1 MTDSNLQNNAVV
13 ASSAS
18 QWVSIVPSNGEQFNP
33 KQKIIYDIEPELGYI
48 KKDSYLVFDILNN
61 SANQDRWTLQKNLGA
76 HAVIDRV
83 DIYSKETGIL
93 LESLTNYSQW
103 VNIEHQYLFDD
114 HSNLQ
119 NQQGVGHPVQSWT
132 YERVGDDINNGLK
145 KKHSLAQVNH
155 IENNQLSPLSADGT
169 NGGTA
174 CYTSRRF
181 CIPLKCGVF
190 GHFDAVEKAI
200 PVMNFGGLR
209 VEITLATPE
218 RALQRLC
225 AVIKDNTGFHEDYF
239 HPLDYT
245 AGVPLRV
252 DATDQSATVATTFKV
267 QIGSTDA
274 TDGWRN
280 KLQDSG
286 LIVGNAIALSNMTQ
300 TDDSVYRG
308 GAVSGVVES
317 MTLVTDK
324 AVVLDGVSTVL
335 KQYIEIVVGGVA
347 NGAGC
352 VGMKTGTI
360 KVVNAPN
367 YKITNTE
374 FRLLQIV
381 PPPNV
386 ADSLV
391 KGINYEFTSYEVFLD
406 NIPTAPLR
414 HQIPIHSIASKAV
427 STFTQIYG
435 TDNDEGQQKSASDYY
450 AGSLPRDIKLNDV
463 VYFINNRLYPLRSYN
478 PQALADKVLSQ
489 NELVKAFRAIGKQ
502 PLSLG
507 NADFSDLEGYTN
519 TPLISRELAR
529 SGMVFDLRNSEPE
542 LRVAFSGTRGSVLR
556 ANTFVFSK
564 KIIQTT
570 ATGVQ
575 VIH

>member
-18 QWVSIVPSNGEQFNP
+18 QWVSIVPTNGEQFNP
-33 KQKIIYDIEPELGYI
+33 NQKIIYDIEPELGYI

-61 SANQDRWTLQKNLGA
+61 SENQDRWTLQKNLGA

-132 YERVGDDINNGLK
+132 YERIDSNTIRK
-145 KKHSLAQVNH
+145 KRSKAMVNL
-155 IENNQLSPLSADGT
+155 IENNQLSPLTADGT
-169 NGGTA
+169 NGGAA

-181 CIPLKCGVF
+181 CIPLKCGIF
-190 GHFDAVEKAI
+190 GHFDAEEKAI

-209 VEITLATPE
+209 VEITLASPE

-225 AVIKDNTGFHEDYF
+225 PVIKNNAGHYDGFF
-239 HPLDYT
+239 KPLDFT
-245 AGVPLRV
+245 EGVALRA
-252 DATDQSATVATTFKV
+252 DATDQSASAGASFKV
-267 QIGSTDA
+267 HIGSTA
-274 TDGWRN
+274 ASVAWRD

-286 LIVGNAIALSNMTQ
+286 LIVGNKIELSNLTI
-300 TDDSVYRG
+300 TAGTAYRT
-308 GAVSGVVES
+308 GAVSGTISAME
-317 MTLVTDK
+317 LKEDK
-324 AVVLDGVSTVL
+324 DIVLDGVQKGL
-335 KQYIEIVVGGVA
+335 KGYIEITVAVAAAAAGPVGIA
-347 NGAGC
+347 
-352 VGMKTGTI
+352 TGTI

-374 FRLLQIV
+374 FRLSQIV

-391 KGINYEFTSYEVFLD
+391 KGINYEFTSFEVFLD
-406 NIPTAPLR
+406 NIPAAPLR

-427 STFTQIYG
+427 STFTQIYD
-435 TDNDEGQQKSASDYY
+435 TANDEGQLESASDYY
-450 AGSLPRDIKLNDV
+450 AGALPSNINLNDV

-478 PQALADKVLSQ
+478 PQALSDKVLSQ

-507 NADFSDLEGYTN
+507 NSDFCDLEGYTN
-519 TPLISRELAR
+519 TPLVSRELAR

-542 LRVAFSGTRGSVLR
+542 LRLAFSATRTNVLR

>member
-18 QWVSIVPSNGEQFNP
+18 QWVSIVPTNGEQFNP
-33 KQKIIYDIEPELGYI
+33 NQKIIYDIEPELGYI

-61 SANQDRWTLQKNLGA
+61 SENQDRWTLQKNLGA

-119 NQQGVGHPVQSWT
+119 NHQGVGHPVQSWT
-132 YERVGDDINNGLK
+132 YERVDENTIHK
-145 KKHSLAQVNH
+145 KRSKAMVNL
-155 IENNQLSPLSADGT
+155 IENNQLSPLTADGT
-169 NGGTA
+169 NGGAA

-181 CIPLKCGVF
+181 CIPLKCGIF
-190 GHFDAVEKAI
+190 GHFDAEEKAI

-209 VEITLATPE
+209 VEITLASPE

-225 AVIKDNTGFHEDYF
+225 PVIKSNAGHYDGFFE
-239 HPLDYT
+239 PLDFT
-245 AGVPLRV
+245 VGVPLRA
-252 DATDQSATVATTFKV
+252 DATDQSGTTSASFNIL
-267 QIGSTDA
+267 IGSTDA
-274 TDGWRN
+274 SVAWRD

-286 LIVGNAIALSNMTQ
+286 LIVGNKIQLSNL
-300 TDDSVYRG
+300 TDSNGAYRTG
-308 GAVSGVVES
+308 SVSGTIEAMVFAGN
-317 MTLVTDK
+317 K
-324 AVVLDGVSTVL
+324 NIVLDGVQKGLKGYIQITVL
-335 KQYIEIVVGGVA
+335 TGTTVAGPETIV
-347 NGAGC
+347 
-352 VGMKTGTI
+352 TGTI

-374 FRLLQIV
+374 FRLSQIV

-391 KGINYEFTSYEVFLD
+391 KGINYEFTSFEVFLD

-435 TDNDEGQQKSASDYY
+435 TTNDEGQQESASDYY
-450 AGSLPRDIKLNDV
+450 AGALPSEINLNDV

-478 PQALADKVLSQ
+478 PQALSDKVLSQ

-542 LRVAFSGTRGSVLR
+542 LRLAFSNTRSNVLR

>member
-18 QWVSIVPSNGEQFNP
+18 QWVSIVPTNGEQFNP
-33 KQKIIYDIEPELGYI
+33 NQKIIYDIEPELGYI

-61 SANQDRWTLQKNLGA
+61 SENQDRWTLQKNLGA

-132 YERVGDDINNGLK
+132 YERINDTTIRK
-145 KKHSLAQVNH
+145 KRSKAMVNL
-155 IENNQLSPLSADGT
+155 IENNQLSPLTADGT
-169 NGGTA
+169 NGGAA

-181 CIPLKCGVF
+181 CIPLKCGIF
-190 GHFDAVEKAI
+190 GHFDAEEKAI

-209 VEITLATPE
+209 VEITLASPE

-225 AVIKDNTGFHEDYF
+225 PVIKNNAGHYDGFF
-239 HPLDYT
+239 KPLDFT
-245 AGVPLRV
+245 EGVALRA
-252 DATDQSATVATTFKV
+252 DTTDQSANTGASFKV

-274 TDGWRN
+274 SVAWRD

-286 LIVGNAIALSNMTQ
+286 LIVGNKIELSNL
-300 TDDSVYRG
+300 TDDGGAYRG
-308 GAVSGVVES
+308 GAVSGTISAME
-317 MTLVTDK
+317 LKTDK
-324 AVVLDGVSTVL
+324 NIVLDGVQKGL
-335 KQYIEIVVGGVA
+335 KGYIEITVAVAAAAGPVGIA
-347 NGAGC
+347 
-352 VGMKTGTI
+352 TGTI

-374 FRLLQIV
+374 FRLSQIV

-391 KGINYEFTSYEVFLD
+391 KGINYEFTSFEVFLD
-406 NIPTAPLR
+406 NIPAAPLR

-427 STFTQIYG
+427 STFTQIYD
-435 TDNDEGQQKSASDYY
+435 TANDEGQLESASDYY
-450 AGSLPRDIKLNDV
+450 AGALPSNIHLNDV

-478 PQALADKVLSQ
+478 PQALSDKVLSQ

-507 NADFSDLEGYTN
+507 NSDFCDLEGYTN
-519 TPLISRELAR
+519 TPLVSRELAR

-542 LRVAFSGTRGSVLR
+542 LRLAFSATRTNVLR

>member
-18 QWVSIVPSNGEQFNP
+18 QWVSIVPTNGEQFNP
-33 KQKIIYDIEPELGYI
+33 NQKIIYDIEPELGYI

-61 SANQDRWTLQKNLGA
+61 SENQDRWTLQKNLGA
-76 HAVIDRV
+76 HAMIDRV

-132 YERVGDDINNGLK
+132 YERINATTIRK
-145 KKHSLAQVNH
+145 KRSKAMVNL
-155 IENNQLSPLSADGT
+155 IENNQLSPLTADGT
-169 NGGTA
+169 NGGAA

-181 CIPLKCGVF
+181 CIPLKCGIF
-190 GHFDAVEKAI
+190 GHFDAEEKAI

-209 VEITLATPE
+209 VEITLASPE

-225 AVIKDNTGFHEDYF
+225 PVIKNNAGHYDGFF
-239 HPLDYT
+239 KPLDFT
-245 AGVPLRV
+245 EGVALRA
-252 DATDQSATVATTFKV
+252 DAADQSASAGASFKV

-274 TDGWRN
+274 SVAWRD

-286 LIVGNAIALSNMTQ
+286 LIVGNKIELSNLTI
-300 TDDSVYRG
+300 TAGGAYRG
-308 GAVSGVVES
+308 GAVSGTISAME
-317 MTLVTDK
+317 LKTDK
-324 AVVLDGVSTVL
+324 NIVLDGVQKGL
-335 KQYIEIVVGGVA
+335 KGYIEITVA
-347 NGAGC
+347 VAAAGAGP
-352 VGMKTGTI
+352 VGLATGTI

-374 FRLLQIV
+374 FRLSQIV

-391 KGINYEFTSYEVFLD
+391 KGINYEFTSFEVFLD
-406 NIPTAPLR
+406 NIPAAPLR

-427 STFTQIYG
+427 STFTQIYD
-435 TDNDEGQQKSASDYY
+435 TANDEGQLESASDYY
-450 AGSLPRDIKLNDV
+450 AGALPSNIHLNDV

-478 PQALADKVLSQ
+478 PQALSDKVLSQ

-507 NADFSDLEGYTN
+507 NSDFCDLEGYTN
-519 TPLISRELAR
+519 TPLVSRELAR

-542 LRVAFSGTRGSVLR
+542 LRLAFSATRTNVLR

>member
-18 QWVSIVPSNGEQFNP
+18 QWVSIVPTNGEQFNP
-33 KQKIIYDIEPELGYI
+33 NQKIIYDIEPELGYI

-61 SANQDRWTLQKNLGA
+61 SENQDRWTLQKNLGA

-119 NQQGVGHPVQSWT
+119 NHQGVGHPVQSWT
-132 YERVGDDINNGLK
+132 YERIDENTIHK
-145 KKHSLAQVNH
+145 KRSKAMVNL
-155 IENNQLSPLSADGT
+155 IENNQLSPLTADGT
-169 NGGTA
+169 NGGAA

-181 CIPLKCGVF
+181 CIPLKCGIF
-190 GHFDAVEKAI
+190 GHFDAEEKAI

-209 VEITLATPE
+209 VEITLASPE

-225 AVIKDNTGFHEDYF
+225 PVIKSNAGHYDGFFE
-239 HPLDYT
+239 PLDFT
-245 AGVPLRV
+245 VGVPLRA
-252 DATDQSATVATTFKV
+252 DATDQSGTTSASFNIL
-267 QIGSTDA
+267 IGSTDA
-274 TDGWRN
+274 SVAWRD

-286 LIVGNAIALSNMTQ
+286 LIVGNKIQLSNL
-300 TDDSVYRG
+300 TDSNGAYRTG
-308 GAVSGVVES
+308 SVSGTIEAMVFAGN
-317 MTLVTDK
+317 K
-324 AVVLDGVSTVL
+324 NIVLDGVQKGLKGYIQITVL
-335 KQYIEIVVGGVA
+335 TGTTVAGPETIV
-347 NGAGC
+347 
-352 VGMKTGTI
+352 TGTI

-374 FRLLQIV
+374 FRLSQIV

-391 KGINYEFTSYEVFLD
+391 KGINYEFTSFEVFLD

-435 TDNDEGQQKSASDYY
+435 TTNDEGQQESASDYY
-450 AGSLPRDIKLNDV
+450 AGALPSEINLNDV

-478 PQALADKVLSQ
+478 PQALSDKVLSQ

-542 LRVAFSGTRGSVLR
+542 LRLAFSNTRSNVLR

>member
-18 QWVSIVPSNGEQFNP
+18 QWVSIVPTNGEQFNP
-33 KQKIIYDIEPELGYI
+33 NQKIIYDIEPELGYI

-61 SANQDRWTLQKNLGA
+61 SENQDRWTLQKNLGA

-119 NQQGVGHPVQSWT
+119 NHQGVGHPVQSWT
-132 YERVGDDINNGLK
+132 YERIDENTIHK
-145 KKHSLAQVNH
+145 KRSKAMVNL
-155 IENNQLSPLSADGT
+155 IENNQLSPLTADGT
-169 NGGTA
+169 NGGAA

-181 CIPLKCGVF
+181 CIPLKCGIF
-190 GHFDAVEKAI
+190 GHFDAEEKAI

-209 VEITLATPE
+209 VEITLASPE

-225 AVIKDNTGFHEDYF
+225 PVIKSNAGHYDGFFE
-239 HPLDYT
+239 PLDFT
-245 AGVPLRV
+245 VGVPLRA
-252 DATDQSATVATTFKV
+252 DATDQSGTTSASFNIL
-267 QIGSTDA
+267 IGSTDA
-274 TDGWRN
+274 SVAWRD

-286 LIVGNAIALSNMTQ
+286 LIVGNKIQLSNL
-300 TDDSVYRG
+300 TDSNGAYRTG
-308 GAVSGVVES
+308 SVSGTIEAMVFAGN
-317 MTLVTDK
+317 K
-324 AVVLDGVSTVL
+324 NIVLDGVQKGLKGYIQITVL
-335 KQYIEIVVGGVA
+335 TGTTVAGPETIV
-347 NGAGC
+347 
-352 VGMKTGTI
+352 TGTI

-374 FRLLQIV
+374 FRLSQIV

-391 KGINYEFTSYEVFLD
+391 KGINYEFTSFEVFLD

-435 TDNDEGQQKSASDYY
+435 TTNDEGQQESASDYY
-450 AGSLPRDIKLNDV
+450 AGALPSNINLNDV

-478 PQALADKVLSQ
+478 PQALSDKVLSQ

-542 LRVAFSGTRGSVLR
+542 LRLAFSNTRSNVLR